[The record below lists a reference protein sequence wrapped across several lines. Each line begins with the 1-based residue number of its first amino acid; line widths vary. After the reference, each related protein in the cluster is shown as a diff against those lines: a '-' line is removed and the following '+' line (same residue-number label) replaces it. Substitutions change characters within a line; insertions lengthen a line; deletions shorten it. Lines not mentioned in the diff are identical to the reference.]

1 MTSNITESVNAMFDV
16 EREFPIVALFDEINW
31 IFALLFH
38 HRRMELVYSTNRLVP
53 SIEKDISEYI
63 NAGNKLL
70 AHQITNYKFSVTGH
84 GDVSIVGLQRRSF
97 TCRIFYLDKI
107 PCPDAM
113 VALRSQHGVDFGNQ
127 LYLYSSLYYS
137 VAKYIMVYCRKF
149 TWCQMKIPT

>member
-1 MTSNITESVNAMFDV
+1 MMSNIADSVNAMFDV

-70 AHQITNYKFSVTGH
+70 
-84 GDVSIVGLQRRSF
+84 SI
-97 TCRIFYLDKI
+97 K
-107 PCPDAM
+107 
-113 VALRSQHGVDFGNQ
+113 
-127 LYLYSSLYYS
+127 SLTTS
-137 VAKYIMVYCRKF
+137 
-149 TWCQMKIPT
+149 